1 VNPIH
6 PALTRL
12 ARAAAHQDFAELEET
27 LHVALRVPDTK
38 ELGADEI
45 ALLQKLADIQ
55 GSKVRE
61 RSVLDKVKDLF
72 G

>member
-1 VNPIH
+1 M
-6 PALTRL
+6 
-12 ARAAAHQDFAELEET
+12 
-27 LHVALRVPDTK
+27 HVALRVPDTK
-38 ELGADEI
+38 ELGPEELS
-45 ALLQKLADIQ
+45 LLQKLAEIQ